1 VGEERPNI
9 VLIMLDQMRYDCA
22 GYAGHPMVQTPILD
36 RMASEGVCFET
47 AYTSSPVCSPA
58 RGSWLT
64 GLYPHT
70 HRLLDNYNPGRR
82 NVAGYHLPE
91 EITALGDVCYEAGYR
106 CGVVGPWHMGD
117 DETPQ
122 RGFYEMWKTMRY
134 QEAETDAYAQHLQ
147 RNGLTGI
154 YKSESSRRFMPHM
167 NFGVT
172 QLPRDSQ
179 RTSWAVN
186 EGVDFIRTTDDPF
199 LLFLS
204 IKDPHPHVYPPADMV
219 DLYRPEAV
227 PDPPDWDCTFEGKP
241 AAYREDGRYFAD
253 KVDIETIR
261 CLISTYY
268 GMISHIDDQLG
279 KVFRALEETGVDDN
293 TIVAFISDHGE
304 MLGEHG
310 LFTKANM
317 YEGSVRVPCLLR
329 WPCKLPPGLKVKAPF
344 AGVDLMPT
352 LLDLAGLPIPTPMHG
367 CSVAGSILE
376 GAEPEGMDV
385 LSEISLKVA
394 VEGRAE
400 ESLAATI
407 MIRSG
412 GWKLV
417 RHRFFDDELYD
428 LDPDPGELTNLAGDP
443 GHAETYVHL
452 RQRIAEMLTEQGAGP
467 YAWAAECP

>member
-1 VGEERPNI
+1 MAEDRPNI
-9 VLIMLDQMRYDCA
+9 VLIMLDQMRYNCA
-22 GYAGHPMVQTPILD
+22 GFAGHRTVQTPVLD

-58 RGSWLT
+58 RGSWLS

-70 HRLLDNYNPGRR
+70 HQLLDNYNPRRR
-82 NVAGYHLPE
+82 NAVGFHLPAA
-91 EITALGDVCYEAGYR
+91 ITTIGDVLHGAGYR

-134 QEAETDAYAQHLQ
+134 QELETDAYVQHLKQ
-147 RNGLTGI
+147 NGVMGI
-154 YKSESSRRFMPHM
+154 YKSEATRRFLPHM

-172 QLPRDSQ
+172 QLPRESQ

-186 EGVDFIRTTDDPF
+186 EGVEFIRDAEDPF

-204 IKDPHPHVYPPADMV
+204 IKDPHAHVYPPADMV
-219 DLYRPEAV
+219 ARYRPEEV
-227 PDPPDWDCTFEGKP
+227 PDPADWDCTFEGKP
-241 AAYREDGRYFAD
+241 AAYRDDGRYFAD

-279 KVFRALEETGVDDN
+279 KVFRALEEANADEN

-310 LFTKANM
+310 LFTKAYM

-329 WPCKLPPGLKVKAPF
+329 WPEKLPSGLRVQTPF

-352 LLDLAGLPIPTPMHG
+352 LLELAGMPIPSPMHG
-367 CSVAGSILE
+367 RSVANEILR
-376 GAEPEGMDV
+376 GDEPEPGDV
-385 LSEISLKVA
+385 LSEISLKKA
-394 VEGRAE
+394 VEGKAE

-412 GWKLV
+412 SWKLV
-417 RHRFFDDELYD
+417 RHRFYNDELYD
-428 LDPDPGELTNLAGDP
+428 LASDPGELANLAAKT
-443 GHAETYVHL
+443 GHAETYGRL
-452 RQRIAEMLTEQGAGP
+452 RRRIADVLTEQGAGP
-467 YAWAAECP
+467 YAWAVS